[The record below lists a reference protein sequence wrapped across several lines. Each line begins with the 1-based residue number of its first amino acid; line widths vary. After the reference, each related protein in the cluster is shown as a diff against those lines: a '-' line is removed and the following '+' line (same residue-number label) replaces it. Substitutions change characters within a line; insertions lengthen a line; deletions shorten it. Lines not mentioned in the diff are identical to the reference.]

1 MTDLNEKL
9 GIEFKIP
16 DPLQRKNSLQR
27 RYQPGRYAKK
37 TITRRRPNARDQYA
51 KKQNKVQQVP
61 RRYFKPKNRW

>member
-9 GIEFKIP
+9 GVEFKIP

-27 RYQPGRYAKK
+27 HYQPRRYAKK
-37 TITRRRPNARDQYA
+37 ITTRRRPARDQYA
-51 KKQNKVQQVP
+51 KKQNKVHQVP